1 MTKKRINMMINEIE
15 RAVVLTGD
23 IQAQHSQ
30 MLANRYL
37 WESELDRL
45 EQRQCWLNA
54 VVGGASALVAIF
66 GLSGLIQ

>member
-1 MTKKRINMMINEIE
+1 MINEIE

-66 GLSGLIQ
+66 GLSGLITVTLEQ

>member
-1 MTKKRINMMINEIE
+1 MINEIE

>member
-1 MTKKRINMMINEIE
+1 MMNDIQ
-15 RAVVLTGD
+15 RTVVLTGD

-37 WESELDRL
+37 WESQLDRL

>member
-1 MTKKRINMMINEIE
+1 MINEIE

-37 WESELDRL
+37 FESDLDRL

>member
-1 MTKKRINMMINEIE
+1 MINEIE

-54 VVGGASALVAIF
+54 VVGGAGALVAIF

>member
-1 MTKKRINMMINEIE
+1 MTKKRVNMMINEIE

-54 VVGGASALVAIF
+54 AGGGAVALVAIF
-66 GLSGLIQ
+66 GLAGLIQ

>member
-1 MTKKRINMMINEIE
+1 MMINEIE

>member
-1 MTKKRINMMINEIE
+1 MINEIE

-45 EQRQCWLNA
+45 EQRQCWLNS
-54 VVGGASALVAIF
+54 VVGGAGALVAIF
-66 GLSGLIQ
+66 GLAGVIQ

>member
-1 MTKKRINMMINEIE
+1 MMINEIE

-37 WESELDRL
+37 WESELKRL

-54 VVGGASALVAIF
+54 AGGGAFALVAIF
-66 GLSGLIQ
+66 GLAGLIQ